1 MKILILSCNTGEG
14 HNSAG
19 KAVMEAALLRGHEV
33 EFMDL
38 MLLDWK
44 TSDSLISHYADPSL
58 PEHRVHMETEMA
70 KVAEYMALGNNF
82 YSPHYRHIT
91 LDSWATLNEDTIARR
106 YMDVSSK
113 M

>member
-1 MKILILSCNTGEG
+1 MKQVVY
-14 HNSAG
+14 SALLLLVCFVCG
-19 KAVMEAALLRGHEV
+19 CDKIQKGIREAAVFVLAAPDYNESKMWYV
-33 EFMDL
+33 ERNDQGDGVDVFY
-38 MLLDWK
+38 
-44 TSDSLISHYADPSL
+44 IPSTW
-58 PEHRVHMETEMA
+58 EFD
-70 KVAEYMALGNNF
+70 VAEYMALGNNF

>member
-1 MKILILSCNTGEG
+1 MVSMCFTF
-14 HNSAG
+14 
-19 KAVMEAALLRGHEV
+19 LLLG
-33 EFMDL
+33 
-38 MLLDWK
+38 
-44 TSDSLISHYADPSL
+44 SLIGKHPTASLVSHYADPSL